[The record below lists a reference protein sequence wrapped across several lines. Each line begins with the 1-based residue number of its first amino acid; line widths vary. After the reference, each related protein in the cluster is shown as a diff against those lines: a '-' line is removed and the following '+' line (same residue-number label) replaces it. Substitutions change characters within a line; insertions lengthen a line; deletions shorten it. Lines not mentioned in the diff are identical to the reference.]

1 MAQNICAAQKF
12 RGFTLAEL
20 LTAVLVISVIMV
32 ALAPVITKRMKDTV
46 SVQTDNK
53 KGLEIYANPG
63 TYTFDV
69 PIGINTLFI
78 QGSGGGGGG
87 GGATL
92 SSEISIA
99 KTANSTW
106 TVPKGVNQI
115 TLRITG
121 SGGGGGG
128 ANGVATGKICKSY
141 DWDKWNSGSGLSPIP
156 EYQIVRGADDG
167 GDLCMFTKSIDG
179 RYPNWGGVQNLT
191 VGDNVTCEAGNC
203 CWRILPE
210 NIKKGVAAC
219 TYTAA
224 NKMCAYYPHPNS
236 LQTMGTSNPERGS
249 YRLPTVNELDFIRK
263 NLSNLYK
270 NLNLCGTN
278 SAADVQAYC
287 PGQSANVPQ
296 DYICGNA
303 ILNAFGVSQ
312 VSLYGTY
319 GINSYHTYT
328 TFTCQNGVSGSSKD
342 TSAFQAKC
350 VRPLK
355 HVSAFSGAGGA
366 SGAVLEKNINVLPND
381 TFEITIGTGG
391 NGGASKTNGSQGA
404 TTKVVHKRGGV
415 ELGTYYVKGGLGGKA
430 ATATSHGSAYTNG
443 TSTNDTTPSGTC
455 YSKSRKSA
463 SDSFAGG
470 NTACSIISYSGTQ
483 GSETKGGDGGK
494 VNNTGTINQGE
505 SSSGGYIYDDPARAF
520 GVRNTT
526 KEANYAKGQNASE
539 YGFGGGGGL
548 TPTWASSASHFF
560 QGGKGANGKVE
571 ILYKLALPGSG
582 GGSGARVGGQESGTN
597 KNYEIKYKVKEGD
610 RIVLE
615 VGSGGSGGAIGQ
627 DGINGTPSIVGN
639 NEIIFLAGQGGKA
652 VTQTQK
658 DGVRSCVQN
667 ASNNS
672 AIANC
677 LSNSSF
683 KPQGGKSGII
693 SRDNEIKTTTL
704 GLIISN
710 TSNTTFDF
718 NTTTFKGEDGNT
730 SSQVNAN
737 IIPWSYGFDG
747 GVGGAPFGIRASN
760 AAAAVSCGG
769 GMSANYADST
779 DTANYVCTSGNIN
792 GNSGRAHDVANNEFG
807 GSGGGGAGVVSD
819 SFEQGSGGSGS
830 SGYLRIRWDMSEQE

>member
-1 MAQNICAAQKF
+1 MIKKFACRNGGVRHYGAQK
-12 RGFTLAEL
+12 GFTLAEL

-99 KTANSTW
+99 KTVNSTW

-128 ANGVATGKICKSY
+128 ANGVATG
-141 DWDKWNSGSGLSPIP
+141 LSPIP

-179 RYPNWGGVQNLT
+179 RYPNSTSIQDLIA
-191 VGDNVTCEAGNC
+191 GDGKTCNGANC
-203 CWRILPE
+203 CWRSPS
-210 NIKKGVAAC
+210 NPVTKGNASC
-219 TYTAA
+219 TYDAA
-224 NKMCAYYPHPNS
+224 NSLCGYYPNPKS
-236 LQTMGTSNPERGS
+236 LAVQGSTNPELGT
-249 YRLPTVNELDFIRK
+249 YRLPSKTEFTYIGK
-263 NLSNLYK
+263 NLSNLYSK
-270 NLNLCGTN
+270 LNICGTN
-278 SAADVQAYC
+278 ETFYC
-287 PGQSANVPQ
+287 PGNTDLYPSTHV
-296 DYICGNA
+296 CGV
-303 ILNAFGVSQ
+303 FFS
-312 VSLYGTY
+312 
-319 GINSYHTYT
+319 NSVGMQAVAAHFTWAQNKLFYRAS
-328 TFTCQNGVSGSSKD
+328 TFTCRNQVSSLNNPE
-342 TSAFQAKC
+342 AYAMQAKC

-366 SGAVLEKNINVLPND
+366 SGAVLEKDISVLPDD

-430 ATATSHGSAYTNG
+430 ATTTSHGSAYTNG
-443 TSTNDTTPSGTC
+443 TSTNDTTPSDTC

-494 VNNTGTINQGE
+494 VNNTGTINSGE
-505 SSSGGYIYDDPARAF
+505 ASSGGIVYDDPARAF

-526 KEANYAKGQNASE
+526 LEADYAKGQNASE

-693 SRDNEIKTTTL
+693 STDNKIKTTTL

-718 NTTTFKGEDGNT
+718 NATTFKGEDGNT

-792 GNSGRAHDVANNEFG
+792 GNSGRVHDVANNEFG

>member
-53 KGLEIYANPG
+53 KGLEIYPNPG

-115 TLRITG
+115 TLKITG
-121 SGGGGGG
+121 AGGGGGG

-141 DWDKWNSGSGLSPIP
+141 DWDKWNSGLSVKRLP
-156 EYQIVRGADDG
+156 EYNIVRGADDG
-167 GDLCMFTKSIDG
+167 GDLCMFTQSTHAG
-179 RYPNWGGVQNLT
+179 YPNWINAKDYVSGDENLCT
-191 VGDNVTCEAGNC
+191 SDYC
-203 CWRILPE
+203 CWRT
-210 NIKKGVAAC
+210 NNDAKKGVAVC
-219 TYTAA
+219 TYPAA
-224 NKMCAYYPHPNS
+224 ASMCGYYPNPQSMDIN
-236 LQTMGTSNPERGS
+236 GTPNPERNT
-249 YRLPTVNELDFIRK
+249 YRLPKQKELQYIAD
-263 NLSNLYK
+263 NVANLYIP
-270 NLNLCGTN
+270 LNICGNNQTT
-278 SAADVQAYC
+278 YC
-287 PGQSANVPQ
+287 PGSPK
-296 DYICGNA
+296 
-303 ILNAFGVSQ
+303 
-312 VSLYGTY
+312 TY
-319 GINSYHTYT
+319 PTDRTCAETAVNGITNGQLHGMWGEDKIAYRTY
-328 TFTCQNGVSGSSKD
+328 TFTCSNSVLFNQLN
-342 TSAFQAKC
+342 TAFQVRC

-366 SGAVLEKNINVLPND
+366 SGAVLEKNISVLPDD

-430 ATATSHGSAYTNG
+430 ATATSHGEAYTEG

-582 GGSGARVGGQESGTN
+582 GGSGARVGGQDNGTN
-597 KNYEIKYKVKEGD
+597 KDYEIKYKVREGD

-693 SRDNEIKTTTL
+693 STDNKIKTTTL

-830 SGYLRIRWDMSEQE
+830 SGYLRIRWDASEQE

>member
-115 TLRITG
+115 TLKITG
-121 SGGGGGG
+121 AGGGGGG

-141 DWDKWNSGSGLSPIP
+141 DWDKWNSGLSVKRIP
-156 EYQIVRGADDG
+156 EYNIVRGADDG
-167 GDLCMFTKSIDG
+167 GDLCMFTQSTHAG
-179 RYPNWGGVQNLT
+179 YPNWINAKDYVSGDENLCT
-191 VGDNVTCEAGNC
+191 SDYC
-203 CWRILPE
+203 CWRT
-210 NIKKGVAAC
+210 NNDAKKGVAVC
-219 TYTAA
+219 TYPAAASMCGYYPNPQSMDINGTPNPERNTYRLPKQKELQYIADNVANLYIPLNICGNNQTTYCPGSPKTYPTDRTCNETAA
-224 NKMCAYYPHPNS
+224 NGITNGQLHGMWGEDKIAY
-236 LQTMGTSNPERGS
+236 R
-249 YRLPTVNELDFIRK
+249 
-263 NLSNLYK
+263 
-270 NLNLCGTN
+270 
-278 SAADVQAYC
+278 
-287 PGQSANVPQ
+287 
-296 DYICGNA
+296 
-303 ILNAFGVSQ
+303 
-312 VSLYGTY
+312 TY
-319 GINSYHTYT
+319 
-328 TFTCQNGVSGSSKD
+328 TFTCCNSVLFNQLN
-342 TSAFQAKC
+342 TAFQVRC

-366 SGAVLEKNINVLPND
+366 SGAVLEKDINVLPND

-404 TTKVVHKRGGV
+404 TTKVVHKRGGI

-483 GSETKGGDGGK
+483 GTETQGGNGGM

-639 NEIIFLAGQGGKA
+639 NEIVFLAGQGGKA

-693 SRDNEIKTTTL
+693 STDNKIKTTTL

-718 NTTTFKGEDGNT
+718 NATTFKGEDGNT